1 MNEELN
7 LKQIIEILLP
17 KWVFILIATLTL
29 GIIFYGYSNFLIEPV
44 YVAQGT
50 LYISGAADATKGD
63 KNADLSDLMISQ
75 ELARTYGQI
84 LSSNTF
90 FKTVAEESGANY
102 SFRQL
107 QRITTIANVENTGL
121 LQVSVSSTHP
131 ILAGKIANTILRCA
145 PEEIERVVVG
155 GSATVIDPAEI
166 PKSPSSP
173 NVMIYTVVGALIG
186 FVLSILIVFL
196 QNMFD
201 KSIKSAEE
209 LKEIFGL
216 PVLGTVP
223 VIDPHRDDLVRNGSD
238 SKGSQKEKTSE
249 KK

>member
-17 KWVFILIATLTL
+17 KWVFILIATLSL
-29 GIIFYGYSNFLIEPV
+29 GIIFYGYSNFMIEPV

-50 LYISGAADATKGD
+50 LYISGAADTSKGD
-63 KNADLSDLMISQ
+63 KNAELSDLMISQ

-90 FKTVAEESGANY
+90 FKTVADESGANY
-102 SFRQL
+102 SYRQL
-107 QRITTIANVENTGL
+107 QRISTIVNVENTGL
-121 LQVSVSSTHP
+121 LQVSVSNTNP
-131 ILAGKIANTILRCA
+131 VLAGKIANSILRCA
-145 PEEIERVVVG
+145 PKEIERVVVG

-166 PKSPSSP
+166 PKSPASP

-209 LKEIFGL
+209 IKDIFGL

-223 VIDPHRDDLVRNGSD
+223 VIDPHMSESEKSGSV
-238 SKGSQKEKTSE
+238 SKGDEKNRKAE
-249 KK
+249 K